1 MGDRW
6 WFLDRVEAGRQL
18 GRMLAHRELG
28 DVVVLGLPRGG
39 VPVAAQVAAAL
50 HAPLDVIVVRKLGV
64 PGHPEVAMGAV
75 GESGTEVVDRDLI
88 ARLGVSPEQLAAVET
103 AERAAVRDRLARLRA
118 HRPRIELDGRD
129 VVIVDDGIATGSTMA
144 AACRVARRLNAARVY
159 AAAPVGAQTAIDRI
173 DVADRV
179 FCLLVPEDFDAVGRY
194 YRDFDQTSD
203 AEVERLLGASQTRA
217 GHGS

>member
-50 HAPLDVIVVRKLGV
+50 QAPRDVIVVRKLGV
-64 PGHPEVAMGAV
+64 PGVPEVAMGAV
-75 GESGTEVVDRDLI
+75 GESGITVVDRDLI
-88 ARLGVSPEQLAAVET
+88 ARLGVSAQQLADVEA
-103 AERAAVRDRLARLRA
+103 AERAAVDARLARLRA
-118 HRPRIELDGRD
+118 HRPEIELDGRN
-129 VVIVDDGIATGSTMA
+129 VVVVDDGIATGSTMA

-159 AAAPVGAQTAIDRI
+159 VAAPVGAQSALDRI
-173 DVADRV
+173 EVADQV

-194 YRDFDQTSD
+194 YRDFGPTSD
-203 AEVERLLGASQTRA
+203 EEVERLLDASRARA
-217 GHGS
+217 GHAS